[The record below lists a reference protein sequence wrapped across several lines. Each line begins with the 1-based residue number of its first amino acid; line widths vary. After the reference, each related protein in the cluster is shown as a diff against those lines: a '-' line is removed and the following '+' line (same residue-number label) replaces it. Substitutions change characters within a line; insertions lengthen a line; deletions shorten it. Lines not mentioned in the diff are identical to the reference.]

1 MDYDSL
7 TVEAK
12 SVLLTFYKVYCQRI
26 KNGESRLDARE
37 FQDFYLIRQ
46 KYFADW
52 ANIDDFLDVVNE
64 LSRQNWLNNEYSNN
78 VPAII
83 TLNTEAIAVMQTRF
97 SRGLKQVINEASKI
111 KSLIF
116 QPYTYQSVAIKS
128 SKFGFQRLVL
138 KCPSAKG
145 IIKTQAVVLVGKY
158 IDGRGP

>member
-12 SVLLTFYKVYCQRI
+12 SVLLTFYKLYCQRI

-52 ANIDDFLDVVNE
+52 TNINDLLDAVNE
-64 LSRQNWLNNEYSNN
+64 LSRQKWLNNEYSNN
-78 VPAII
+78 VPTII
-83 TLNTEAIAVMQTRF
+83 ALNTESIAFMQTRV
-97 SRGLKQVINEASKI
+97 SRGLKQVIDELSKI

-116 QPYTYQSVAIKS
+116 
-128 SKFGFQRLVL
+128 
-138 KCPSAKG
+138 
-145 IIKTQAVVLVGKY
+145 
-158 IDGRGP
+158 